1 MGLLMGVAFLPGVER
16 ESDSIQPGL
25 IFLYYGGSRSRRR
38 DPIRKKVK
46 HCVNIISTLLLLL
59 FLPSPLLTAAVQG
72 KGIVSIISVIG
83 EREEEREEGGFFFFI
98 SRREILFLPT
108 TLNLLSP
115 LYYSR
120 NNKTRGG
127 KKSSWINSTM

>member
-1 MGLLMGVAFLPGVER
+1 MGAAFLPGVER

-46 HCVNIISTLLLLL
+46 HCVNIISTLLLL

-83 EREEEREEGGFFFFI
+83 EREEEREEGGSFFFYFAA
-98 SRREILFLPT
+98 RDLILTDDLE
-108 TLNLLSP
+108 SP
-115 LYYSR
+115 L
-120 NNKTRGG
+120 
-127 KKSSWINSTM
+127 SSLLFAE

>member
-1 MGLLMGVAFLPGVER
+1 MGLLMGAAFLPGVER

-46 HCVNIISTLLLLL
+46 HCVNIISTLLFLLL

-83 EREEEREEGGFFFFI
+83 EREEEREEGGFFFFYFAA
-98 SRREILFLPT
+98 RDLILTDDLE
-108 TLNLLSP
+108 SP
-115 LYYSR
+115 L
-120 NNKTRGG
+120 
-127 KKSSWINSTM
+127 SSLLFAE